1 MVAIGTVSDGDFQD
15 MQRPLDPQPARVVKL
30 PLVSIDAG
38 AELILSDL
46 NEKPVAFSRAD
57 IDDGQVK
64 TVSSSGL
71 LAGAA
76 ESLAEEMELDV
87 NVLGLALNIQAL
99 TLIVGENIAT
109 GAPVHDTVLP
119 HLPGLPRTT

>member
-1 MVAIGTVSDGDFQD
+1 

-30 PLVSIDAG
+30 PVVSIDAG
-38 AELILSDL
+38 AELIRSDL

-76 ESLAEEMELDV
+76 ESLAEGMELDV
-87 NVLGLALNIQAL
+87 NVLGLALNLKAL
-99 TLIVGENIAT
+99 TSIVG
-109 GAPVHDTVLP
+109 DTVDLAAP
-119 HLPGLPRTT
+119 WIGREACQARVGK

>member
-1 MVAIGTVSDGDFQD
+1 MIR
-15 MQRPLDPQPARVVKL
+15 RPPRSTRTDTLFPYTTLFR
-30 PLVSIDAG
+30 S
-38 AELILSDL
+38 L
-46 NEKPVAFSRAD
+46 NEKPVAFSRGD

-87 NVLGLALNIQAL
+87 NVLGLALNLKAL
-99 TLIVGENIAT
+99 TSVVGETVALA
-109 GAPVHDTVLP
+109 APVLDTVLAD
-119 HLPGLPRTT
+119 LTGLLGDRKSQRLNSSH

>member
-1 MVAIGTVSDGDFQD
+1 MP
-15 MQRPLDPQPARVVKL
+15 RPLDPQPARVVKL

-46 NEKPVAFSRAD
+46 NEKPVAFSRGD

-71 LAGAA
+71 LAGSA

-87 NVLGLALNIQAL
+87 NVLGLALNLKAL
-99 TLIVGENIAT
+99 TSVVGE
-109 GAPVHDTVLP
+109 TVELAEIGRP
-119 HLPGLPRTT
+119 SCRAKIVQYV